1 MRKIY
6 CFIILVFGYQLVSAN
21 DTIIID
27 SNLTS
32 RFIGKEID
40 FFEDKQRTLSFDA
53 ITKSGK
59 FLPLNKDIANFQV
72 SESFFWLRFTILNT
86 NNTERNLI
94 EVMQPLL
101 LTVDFYYPDSNNV
114 YQVTTGGQQYPFGH
128 RKYQG
133 SAGFVYDLNLK
144 PGETRTYYLK
154 IRGEKQV
161 LVPLQI
167 ITEKAL
173 DHTIVNRNFW
183 IGCYSGI
190 IIVMVLFN
198 IFIYMSTRDKS
209 YLYYVL
215 HTLFVGLTQ
224 ATLLGFT
231 FKYFW
236 PNNTWFADYS
246 IFLFTCLVS
255 LAGVQFLIQFMHVKR
270 NAPVFFKMLKGFQ
283 IVYVV
288 FLITSA
294 AGYESD
300 TFGAILGF
308 QFLVAIFILVISIF
322 LYKKGFAEAKY
333 YLIGWSSLLLGIMV
347 YVFKDVG
354 ILPYNNFTAY
364 SLLFGSS
371 AQVTLLSFALADK
384 INIYKKDKEKSQEEA
399 LQALLENERI
409 IREQNVMLE
418 NKVTERTQELR
429 VVNSDLSKVLQD
441 LKDAEGH
448 LVESEKMAALG
459 QLTAGIAHE
468 INNPINFVTSNVVP
482 LKRDVDVLL
491 DIMNNIEEIG
501 LSEVPKAEKLKQ
513 MDECK
518 EEYDFDYLKTEINH
532 LINGISEGA
541 NRTAS
546 IVKGLRI
553 FSRVDED
560 DLKLADINEGLDST
574 IVLVNNLLSNKIT
587 LKKEY
592 GTLPMIECFPGKLNQ
607 VFLNIISNAIHA
619 INKQNGDKPT
629 GILTLKT
636 AANKDHISVHI
647 EDNGTG
653 MDEKTRKKIFEP
665 FFTTK
670 DVGEGTGLGMSIVYN
685 IIKKHNGQIHIN
697 STVGK
702 GTEFIIDLP
711 IIYS

>member
-1 MRKIY
+1 MRKFC
-6 CFIILVFGYQLVSAN
+6 CFIILVLGYQFASAN
-21 DTIIID
+21 DRIIID
-27 SNLTS
+27 STLTS
-32 RFIGKEID
+32 TFIGRQID
-40 FFEDKQRTLSFDA
+40 FLEDKQHTLSFDA
-53 ITKSGK
+53 IKASGNFK
-59 FLPLNKDIANFQV
+59 KLNKDIANFKV
-72 SESFFWLRFTILNT
+72 SESVFCLRFNITNT
-86 NNTERNLI
+86 NNAKTNLI

-133 SAGFVYDLNLK
+133 SAGFVYDLSLK
-144 PGETRTYYLK
+144 PGETKTYYLK
-154 IRGEKQV
+154 IRGEEQV
-161 LVPLQI
+161 LVPVQI
-167 ITEKAL
+167 VTESVLHDMFA
-173 DHTIVNRNFW
+173 NRNLWF
-183 IGCYSGI
+183 GGYCGI
-190 IIVMVLFN
+190 ILVMALFN
-198 IFIYMSTRDKS
+198 IFIYMSIRDKS
-209 YLYYVL
+209 YLYYVV

-231 FKYFW
+231 YKYFW
-236 PNNTWFADYS
+236 PNNEWFANYS

-255 LAGVQFLIQFMHVKR
+255 IAGVQFLIQFMHVKK
-270 NAPVFFKMLKGFQ
+270 NAPTFFKMLKGIQ
-283 IVYVV
+283 VIYLL
-288 FLITSA
+288 FLVTSA
-294 AGYESD
+294 AGYESI
-300 TFGAILGF
+300 TYGAILGF
-308 QFLVAIFILVISIF
+308 QFMIAIFILVIAIY

-333 YLIGWSSLLLGIMV
+333 YLIGWSSLMLGIMV
-347 YVFKDVG
+347 YVFKDLG

-371 AQVTLLSFALADK
+371 AEVTLLSFALADK
-384 INIYKKDKEKSQEEA
+384 INIYKVDKEKSQQEA
-399 LQALLENERI
+399 LQALQENERI

-418 NKVTERTQELR
+418 NSVIERTQELR
-429 VVNSDLSKVLQD
+429 VANSDLSKVLKD

-482 LKRDVDVLL
+482 LKRDVDMLL
-491 DIMNNIEEIG
+491 DIINNIEEIG
-501 LSEVPKAEKLKQ
+501 LSEEPKEKKVKQ
-513 MDECK
+513 MEDCK

-532 LINGISEGA
+532 LITGISEGA

-574 IVLVNNLLSNKIT
+574 IVLVNNLLNNKIT
-587 LKKEY
+587 LQKEY
-592 GTLPMIECFPGKLNQ
+592 GTMPLIECYPGKLNQ
-607 VFLNIISNAIHA
+607 VFLNIITNAIHA

-629 GILTLKT
+629 GFLKLKT
-636 AANKDHISVHI
+636 EASKDHISVHI

-685 IIKKHNGQIHIN
+685 IIKKHNGHIHIN

-711 IIYS
+711 IIHS